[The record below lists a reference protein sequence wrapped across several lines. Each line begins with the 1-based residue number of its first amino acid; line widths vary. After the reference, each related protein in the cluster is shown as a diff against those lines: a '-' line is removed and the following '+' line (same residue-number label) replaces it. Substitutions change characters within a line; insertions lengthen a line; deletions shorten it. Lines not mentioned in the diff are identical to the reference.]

1 MRLVEEGIRGL
12 ISAALV
18 SYLVVVAIYLWFI
31 DLLTKQQEFGL
42 FLATEL
48 LAFGMLLYVST
59 KPSYRQVNKSWLLAG
74 CIFTAFCLTVAL
86 LQ

>member
-1 MRLVEEGIRGL
+1 MSLVEEGIRRL

-18 SYLVVVAIYLWFI
+18 SYLVAVAIYLWFI
-31 DLLTKQQEFGL
+31 DLLAKQQEFGL

-59 KPSYRQVNKSWLLAG
+59 KPSYHEIKKSWLLAG
-74 CIFTAFCLTVAL
+74 CIFAAFLLTVAL
-86 LQ
+86 LE

>member
-1 MRLVEEGIRGL
+1 MRLVEEGIRRL

-31 DLLTKQQEFGL
+31 DLLAKQQEFGL

-59 KPSYRQVNKSWLLAG
+59 KPGYHEINKSWLLAG
-74 CIFTAFCLTVAL
+74 CIFTAFCLAVAL
-86 LQ
+86 LT